1 MSEVTNSFQG
11 NFPVNC
17 QQESIPFPLLSL
29 CSLLIDRADP
39 TPTNVSQAALSVSQ
53 LIMFSYKKQFKIVQ
67 TNETSLAN
75 RRHHKKCETPLP
87 IYVGLKLM
95 TMRAKAIIQK
105 LFLLGIC
112 VSYDRCL
119 DICNNIAVSML
130 KKFDNDR
137 VFTRNS
143 RKNLFTI
150 IAKDNIDVNSKSTK
164 VGQHY
169 HVISMTI
176 MQFLSNENY
185 NGLQQTLYNLS
196 KKSSRILELPESY
209 TNFKE
214 LPFKKHS
221 PLLAPVSTYTN
232 NIFDNKNNDEAIK
245 DEIDWLD
252 QVSLS
257 NLENCSSWSKHYSAQ
272 VAPSTVTAG
281 IHSML
286 PPISKKVASMEAWYH
301 WMNIIHKTIELLN
314 QNQILI
320 DVSDQPVYA
329 YLKEVQWR
337 HPTIFGRGKYLF
349 TWRPS
354 Y

>member
-1 MSEVTNSFQG
+1 M
-11 NFPVNC
+11 
-17 QQESIPFPLLSL
+17 
-29 CSLLIDRADP
+29 
-39 TPTNVSQAALSVSQ
+39 
-53 LIMFSYKKQFKIVQ
+53 
-67 TNETSLAN
+67 
-75 RRHHKKCETPLP
+75 
-87 IYVGLKLM
+87 
-95 TMRAKAIIQK
+95 
-105 LFLLGIC
+105 
-112 VSYDRCL
+112 
-119 DICNNIAVSML
+119 
-130 KKFDNDR
+130 
-137 VFTRNS
+137 
-143 RKNLFTI
+143 
-150 IAKDNIDVNSKSTK
+150 NSKFIN

-169 HVISMTI
+169 HGVSLII
-176 MQFLSNENY
+176 MKFLSDENY
-185 NGLQQTLYNLS
+185 NGLQQAFYDLS
-196 KKSSRILELPESY
+196 KESSQELELPESD
-209 TNFKE
+209 TDFKQ
-214 LPFKKHS
+214 LTFKKQL
-221 PLLAPVSTYTN
+221 PLFAPVSTYTMD

-286 PPISKKVASMEAWYH
+286 PPINKKVASMEAWYH